1 MVKHV
6 SAPIALS
13 LTGWCEVS
21 GLSQIRKYRLKR
33 WEILRGNSKYAYPML
48 QKNSFNPCS
57 YATKGVSE
65 SPHFTDEGVR
75 LGEFK

>member
-1 MVKHV
+1 M

-48 QKNSFNPCS
+48 QKKGLCLLFPKSHYLLTYSLGFNSYFPS
-57 YATKGVSE
+57 QLPVW
-65 SPHFTDEGVR
+65 
-75 LGEFK
+75 